1 VTWTTK
7 SRSNAFGYML
17 FGAFQ
22 AWRARRRAL
31 GDFKRLARAE
41 GEILSLDDHNPL
53 KRAGA
58 ALDVGDREA
67 ARHYLGLARSRI
79 PAYVQTNPDTVRI
92 LLDLGDYDEAEA
104 FTLNGAKRFPG
115 KAHFLEG
122 YARAADFRRDFAESA
137 RRWAL
142 VRRKFPR
149 SEQGYAFGAAALR
162 VLGELDKT
170 AALIA
175 RGRKKLPEA
184 LAVLI
189 EYARV
194 AEAQQDWEEAYRRWH
209 AMRDRHV
216 WGYTGGAE
224 ALFKLGRRA
233 DAEALLQ
240 EGHEH
245 YRADAAILRTSARL
259 AEQANETDEAAH
271 RWALVLR
278 RFPYDR
284 AAYDL
289 ALRFYRA
296 NNRWEEADAA
306 AQEAIQRFSKQDWP
320 LIEHAKLAQQ
330 RNDQAVA
337 AERWRVV
344 RTAFPTNREAY
355 RQEAAML
362 RALGRYEEATQVLA
376 EEQGGLAER
385 AEGPPTHS

>member
-1 VTWTTK
+1 MV
-7 SRSNAFGYML
+7 L
-17 FGAFQ
+17 GAFQ
-22 AWRARRRAL
+22 AWRARQRAL

-41 GEILSLDDHNPL
+41 AEVLSLDDHNPL
-53 KRAGA
+53 KRARA

-67 ARHYLGLARSRI
+67 ARHYLALARSRI
-79 PAYVQTNPDTVRI
+79 PAYVQTNPDTVYI

-104 FTLNGAKRFPG
+104 FTLNGAKRFPR
-115 KAHFLEG
+115 KAYFLEG

-142 VRRKFPR
+142 VRRKFPY
-149 SEQGYAFGAAALR
+149 SEPGYAFGVAALR
-162 VLGELDKT
+162 ELGELDK
-170 AALIA
+170 AAAVIA

-184 LAVLI
+184 LLVLI

-209 AMRDRHV
+209 VMRDRHA
-216 WGYTGGAE
+216 WGYTGAAE

-240 EGHEH
+240 EGQEH
-245 YRADAAILRTSARL
+245 YRSDAGILRTSARL
-259 AEQANETDEAAH
+259 AEQANEIDEAAR

-296 NNRWEEADAA
+296 NDRWEEADAA

-330 RNDQAVA
+330 RNDHVAA
-337 AERWRVV
+337 AERWCAV
-344 RTAFPTNREAY
+344 RMAFPTNREAY
-355 RQEAAML
+355 RQEAVAL
-362 RALGRYEEATQVLA
+362 RALGRSDEAAQVLA
-376 EEQGGLAER
+376 EEQGR
-385 AEGPPTHS
+385 FAEGPGSPTHS